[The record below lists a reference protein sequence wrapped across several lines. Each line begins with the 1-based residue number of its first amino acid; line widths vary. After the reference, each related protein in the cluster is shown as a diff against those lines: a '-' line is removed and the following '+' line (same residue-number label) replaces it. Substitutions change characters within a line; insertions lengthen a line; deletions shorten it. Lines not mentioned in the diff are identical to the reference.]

1 MAAAGFRAARAAA
14 LAVTLAALPLAL
26 DGPAAHAPAAAKPY
40 KALGT
45 EPFWSLEMGRR
56 WLVFDSM
63 DGPEI
68 RQKMPRA
75 RKTRYGHVYWTR
87 RISVAIIRG
96 QDCSDGMSDFIYRD
110 DVTVTVDGTRFR
122 GCGGPRTLAKGGS
135 RP

>member
-1 MAAAGFRAARAAA
+1 MARNIMAAAGYSALAAA
-14 LAVTLAALPLAL
+14 IALMASAAS
-26 DGPAAHAPAAAKPY
+26 AHAPAPAKPY

-45 EPFWSLEMGRR
+45 EPFWSLEMGGRG
-56 WLVFDSM
+56 LVFDSM

-75 RKTRYGHVYWTR
+75 KKTRYGHVYWTR

-96 QDCSDGMSDFIYRD
+96 QKCSDGMSDFIYRD
-110 DVTVTVDGTRFR
+110 DVTVIVDGAKFR
-122 GCGGPRTLAKGGS
+122 GCGGARTLPKGGS